1 MPNLA
6 NITVKKNDAVT
17 DIVYSGVNPAGGV
30 DAPAILR
37 SNTVGTAVAHRPE
50 LRVNVKN
57 AGPMDRVVGTFKYPQ
72 IATNSTTGVTS
83 VVGSVGGKFEFQVDK
98 STDQTV
104 VNEAAAQFANLI
116 ASALI
121 KQTLQ
126 ERSNLI

>member
-17 DIVYSGVNPAGGV
+17 DIVWTGINPAGGQ

-50 LRVNVKN
+50 LRVSVKN
-57 AGPMDRVVGTFKYPQ
+57 AGSKDRVVGTFKYPQ

-83 VVGSVGGKFEFQVDK
+83 VVGTVDGKFEFSVDK

-104 VNEAAAQFANLI
+104 VNEAAAQFVNLT

-126 ERSNLI
+126 ERASLI

>member
-6 NITVKKNDAVT
+6 NITVKKNDGTT
-17 DIVYSGVNPAGGV
+17 DIVWSGVNPAGGA

-37 SNTVGTAVAHRPE
+37 SMTVGTALAHKPE

-57 AGPMDRVVGTFKYPQ
+57 AGPKDRVVGTYKYPQ

-83 VVGSVGGKFEFQVDK
+83 VVGTVDGKFEFSVDK
-98 STDQTV
+98 STDQAI
-104 VNEAAAQFANLI
+104 VNEAAAQFVALQ

-126 ERSNLI
+126 ERANLI